1 MNNYSFGH
9 KVKDN
14 SIIIQKLTNE
24 LSLIKDKLLLSQT
37 QLNTLTIKYQ
47 NAINKNQKLKE
58 QNLELSKKLQNI
70 KELTTLIFKYLLSKS
85 VSIISGTIISFGNI
99 FLS

>member
-1 MNNYSFGH
+1 MYNYSFGH

-58 QNLELSKKLQNI
+58 QNI
-70 KELTTLIFKYLLSKS
+70 IF
-85 VSIISGTIISFGNI
+85 F
-99 FLS
+99 